1 MEIDLD
7 MVDAMFS
14 YCKFLLRYRM
24 PATTERT
31 HRKMSPIPRRYGAL
45 SNKKHHERDFI
56 SAWLHLTIYF
66 TYINSDSRSVNR
78 FNVRIE
84 AIGEK

>member
-14 YCKFLLRYRM
+14 YCKFLLRYWM
-24 PATTERT
+24 PATN
-31 HRKMSPIPRRYGAL
+31 RKNTPKNVQFRAAMAL

-56 SAWLHLTIYF
+56 SAWLHFTIYF
-66 TYINSDSRSVNR
+66 TYINPNGRSVNR

-84 AIGEK
+84 AIGEE